1 MTWTRVLSSTALC
14 AALALGSTAYGQTA
28 TQTLPF
34 NSGNFSGSI
43 GGTITADV
51 KNTSSA
57 ALDINTLRIK
67 TVRTSNGLPFNAGNV
82 FPNSTTTTNPAPIP
96 IAIGAT
102 QVGISIPTTPFNSS
116 ISGSLDVTAGDNLA
130 NGVIGVLDAGIPG
143 SDGKWDDPGQT
154 GILNG
159 ATATNMNVS
168 VGSPINAT
176 ANVSGSINASIPNN
190 VTIPGVVSSSP
201 IFGDLVVKNTS
212 TLSVAFNPVQNISLQ
227 NLSISSAGPVALN
240 SPGGPGNFV
249 DGAHPVSPIMLDL
262 STSGA
267 DLVSTTISGTLVA
280 DLTGTISGSIDL
292 AANLRL
298 SFGSFN
304 INLTTIQLDNVVNG
318 VLGSGTL
325 IDLDENISLADQELP
340 FLINVIHNA
349 SGDVDFDDVAA
360 SLIAGSLG
368 ITVPIDLTQL
378 GLSIAIPATNFSLTA
393 INPISVNT
401 SGQAGTVDI
410 EEVSGTIS
418 GNVNLDLLASLNLNA
433 TAVAGAF
440 KAAAIN
446 VVNVPEPGSVLLMAF
461 AGIGLVGYGI
471 RRRRK

>member
-1 MTWTRVLSSTALC
+1 MTWTRVLTSTALC
-14 AALALGSTAYGQTA
+14 AALAISGTAYGQTA
-28 TQTLPF
+28 TQNLPI

-57 ALDINTLRIK
+57 ALDINTLRIR
-67 TVRTSNGLPFNAGNV
+67 TVRGNNGLPFNAGNV
-82 FPNSTTTTNPAPIP
+82 FPNSVTTTNPAPIP

-102 QVGISIPTTPFNSS
+102 QVGINIPTTPFNSG

-130 NGVIGVLDAGIPG
+130 NAIPGVLDGGVPG

-159 ATATNMNVS
+159 ATATNMNIA
-168 VGSPINAT
+168 VGSAINAT

-280 DLTGTISGSIDL
+280 DLVGTISGSIDL

-298 SFGSFN
+298 SFASFN
-304 INLTTIQLDNVVNG
+304 INLTTIQLDDVVNG

-325 IDLDENISLADQELP
+325 LNLNENISLAGQELP

-360 SLIAGSLG
+360 SLLAGSLG

-378 GLSIAIPATNFSLTA
+378 GLNIAIPATNFSLTA
-393 INPISVNT
+393 INAIGVNT
-401 SGQAGTVDI
+401 AGQAGTVDI

-418 GNVNLDLLASLNLNA
+418 GNVNLDLLASIDLNA

-440 KAAAIN
+440 KQAAIN
-446 VVNVPEPGSVLLMAF
+446 VVPEPGSVLLMAF